1 MTSIKNQQAH
11 RWVQEKKLS
20 SEAYLYNLAGQST
33 FTVDEQGPITHP
45 SA

>member
-11 RWVQEKKLS
+11 RWGQEKKLF
-20 SEAYLYNLAGQST
+20 SEAYLYNPAGQRT
-33 FTVDEQGPITHP
+33 FTVDEQGPITAP